1 MYIMNYIFVNISIYQ
16 LFTATLVGTTMG
28 VLMSCCRAF
37 ITWLA
42 NADTI
47 RVFKM
52 VKKEDGSFTFK
63 AAPEDFPQKHR
74 GSILNIGIAE
84 TGIAL

>member
-1 MYIMNYIFVNISIYQ
+1 
-16 LFTATLVGTTMG
+16 
-28 VLMSCCRAF
+28 MSRCRAF

-52 VKKEDGSFTFK
+52 MKKEDGSFTFK

-74 GSILNIGIAE
+74 GSVLNIGIAE
-84 TGIAL
+84 TGITLETVFLKLFVCI